1 MEPMEGGQQA
11 ESPSI
16 PPGSSSTR
24 AGTRCLGVRPLMT
37 VMPEGEEPFTCKTS
51 GKLVF
56 RILILQEK
64 CISMIL
70 MFEILKLYVQLYFGI
85 YGSMVHIINIE
96 IKETLLWI
104 DAVL

>member
-24 AGTRCLGVRPLMT
+24 AGTRCLAVRQLMT

-56 RILILQEK
+56 RILSLTYYKKIVYQ
-64 CISMIL
+64 
-70 MFEILKLYVQLYFGI
+70 
-85 YGSMVHIINIE
+85 
-96 IKETLLWI
+96 
-104 DAVL
+104 